1 MLKKLKIKKKKPVV
15 YLSGFKYMRNIEK
28 LRNVASK
35 HFVSFLPIS
44 VHVYQMYSLP
54 VMKQFLLS
62 VINIRE
68 LLKVIGDTFLKA
80 VSSI

>member
-1 MLKKLKIKKKKPVV
+1 
-15 YLSGFKYMRNIEK
+15 MRNIEK

-62 VINIRE
+62 IINSRE
-68 LLKVIGDTFLKA
+68 LLKDVPCHITCCLIK
-80 VSSI
+80 